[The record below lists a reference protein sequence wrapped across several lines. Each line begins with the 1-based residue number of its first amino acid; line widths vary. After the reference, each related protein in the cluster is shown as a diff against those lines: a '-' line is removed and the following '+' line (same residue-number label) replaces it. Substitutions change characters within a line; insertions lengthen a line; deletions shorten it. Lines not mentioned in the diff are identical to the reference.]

1 MGSEKEKKNT
11 RFSPHVRSYLLE
23 IFLQGEETGRKVSA
37 QDATNQIKTKKTE
50 AGDIAFSREEW
61 LTVQQVKSYFARLS
75 SLKRNGALN
84 RIDPN
89 VDLDT
94 LNMVTE
100 TVERQQLKECI
111 EREMQL

>member
-1 MGSEKEKKNT
+1 MKSKKN
-11 RFSPHVRSYLLE
+11 
-23 IFLQGEETGRKVSA
+23 
-37 QDATNQIKTKKTE
+37 E
-50 AGDIAFSREEW
+50 AGDMVFSREEW

-94 LNMVTE
+94 FNMVTE
-100 TVERQQLKECI
+100 TMERQQLKECKNEKCSCNNLI
-111 EREMQL
+111 RTLQSTSLILTV